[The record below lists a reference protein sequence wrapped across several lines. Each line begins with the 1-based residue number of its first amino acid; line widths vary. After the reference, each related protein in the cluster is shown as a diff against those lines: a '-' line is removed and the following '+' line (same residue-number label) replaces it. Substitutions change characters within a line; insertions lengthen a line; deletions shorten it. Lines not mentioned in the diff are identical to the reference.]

1 MANDGTLSVD
11 DTKLT
16 DIVNNHFTDFQNFFQ
31 TLSTGYAYN
40 FASDLSA
47 LTDSVNGPMSLNL
60 TEIRTTQT
68 MLTQQISDFEDRLAQ
83 REKQLILQY
92 SRVDTMLRQYPLLMA
107 QITGQLNTLSQK

>member
-1 MANDGTLSVD
+1 
-11 DTKLT
+11 
-16 DIVNNHFTDFQNFFQ
+16 
-31 TLSTGYAYN
+31 
-40 FASDLSA
+40 
-47 LTDSVNGPMSLNL
+47 
-60 TEIRTTQT
+60 